1 MPKVGN
7 KEFAYDEEGIA
18 AAEAEAANTG
28 EPTPNDSFMEAVT
41 AGLSEAENAPTES
54 AEGEVPQEALDE
66 MLAAGEQAVTEEAA
80 EQGDA
85 DDVSIR
91 LFNEVFG
98 DQYNPEDGTH
108 QEQMDQI
115 QGLLAENPELAEKLS
130 LPPDHPD
137 RVSDSEF
144 AMMFFRGLEPEEQN
158 V

>member
-18 AAEAEAANTG
+18 AAEAEAAKTG
-28 EPTPNDSFMEAVT
+28 EPSPNDSFMEAVT
-41 AGLSEAENAPTES
+41 AGLAEAENAPAEA
-54 AEGEVPQEALDE
+54 AEGEIPQEALDE

-98 DQYNPEDGTH
+98 ADYNPEDGSH

-130 LPPDHPD
+130 LPRDHPD
-137 RVSDSEF
+137 RVTDSEF

>member
-7 KEFAYDEEGIA
+7 KKFAYDEEGIA
-18 AAEAEAANTG
+18 AAEAEAAKTE
-28 EPTPNDSFMEAVT
+28 EPSPNDSFMEAVT
-41 AGLSEAENAPTES
+41 AGLSEAENAPAEP
-54 AEGEVPQEALDE
+54 AEGEIPQEALDE

-80 EQGDA
+80 EQGGA

-108 QEQMDQI
+108 QEQMYQI

-130 LPPDHPD
+130 LPRDHPD
-137 RVSDSEF
+137 RVTDSEF